1 MNISILVAILASAS
15 GALFSMGPYASS
27 PEQRFCKALSEA
39 RPGAAIEV
47 ELTGVLVRGRIP
59 YFYDPGEPQ
68 CFFDLQPAS
77 AVEFAPGAERPP
89 ELEELLRRE
98 WRALVTLEGTIFGPK
113 APGPDDPSIS
123 VMASFS
129 MRNAD
134 RRYGGGRFRTQMLV
148 TKVVSAEEVPADF
161 AEPPAIFR
169 VTEDAPAYQIVV
181 PRYPEMA
188 HHIGLEGDVVVRAKV
203 EDGQVTSAR
212 LLEGDRLFEHST
224 LEAVKQWRTDP
235 GVNDEFD
242 IVFAYRL
249 ELRLRGASTDPRIEA
264 LAPHFVKITA
274 ATNGW

>member
-1 MNISILVAILASAS
+1 MNISILVAILTSASA
-15 GALFSMGPYASS
+15 ALFSIGPDASS
-27 PEQRFCKALSEA
+27 PEQHFCKALSEA

-59 YFYDPGEPQ
+59 YFYDPDEPQ

-89 ELEELLRRE
+89 GLEELLRRE

-113 APGPDDPSIS
+113 APGPDDPSIP

-148 TKVVSAEEVPADF
+148 TKVVSVDEVPADF
-161 AEPPAIFR
+161 AEPPTIFR
-169 VTEDAPAYQIVV
+169 VTESPPAYEIVV
-181 PRYPEMA
+181 PRYPGMA
-188 HHIGLEGDVVVRAKV
+188 RHIGLQGDVVVRAIV
-203 EDGQVTSAR
+203 EDGRVTSAR
-212 LLEGDRLFEHST
+212 LLQGDRLFESAT
-224 LEAVKQWRTDP
+224 LEAVREWRTDA
-235 GVNDEFD
+235 GVDEELD

-249 ELRLRGASTDPRIEA
+249 EQRLRGSSPDPRIEV